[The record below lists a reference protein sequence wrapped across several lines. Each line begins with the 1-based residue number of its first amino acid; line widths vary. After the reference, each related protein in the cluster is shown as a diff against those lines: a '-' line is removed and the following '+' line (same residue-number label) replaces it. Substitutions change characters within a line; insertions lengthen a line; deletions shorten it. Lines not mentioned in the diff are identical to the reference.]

1 MISYIF
7 SPFDTFGYN
16 VGYEIELET
25 FRGRIKIIFILSFF

>member
-25 FRGRIKIIFILSFF
+25 FRAELK